1 MAYNPLS
8 TSNFPLH
15 LMMNSEGR
23 INSFEV
29 EIWMS
34 RIAANIT
41 YNNKFF
47 MAARNALH
55 YGGSPY
61 NLQLP
66 LATTCVQLME
76 G

>member
-1 MAYNPLS
+1 MTYNPLS
-8 TSNFPLH
+8 TSHFPLH

-34 RIAANIT
+34 HVAA
-41 YNNKFF
+41 YNTCNFKFF
-47 MAARNALH
+47 VAARNALH

-76 G
+76 S